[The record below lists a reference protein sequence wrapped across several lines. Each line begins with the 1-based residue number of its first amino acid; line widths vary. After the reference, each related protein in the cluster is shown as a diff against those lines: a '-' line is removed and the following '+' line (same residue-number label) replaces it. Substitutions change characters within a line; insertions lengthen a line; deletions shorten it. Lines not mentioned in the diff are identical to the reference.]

1 MIKNLKFKYA
11 LNNSSALNSGNAS
24 NVSNASRA
32 VNASVVSSA
41 SMLHKGFTSF
51 LMMLIISFAFVAQ
64 AAQVDDLWLY
74 VKNDRVEEV
83 GELLVEKKLDP
94 NTVNTIGTP
103 LLMQTVRD
111 GSWRV
116 FDLVLSQPAT
126 DVNKTNG
133 YVETPIMYLSLVGD
147 LPRVKQVR
155 TKGAELNQNGWTALH
170 YAAVKGHADIV
181 KYLLAEGALPNAL
194 SPNGTTALMM
204 AMSNNHEEVVQL
216 LLNAGANPYIVD
228 ANANTAI
235 SEGKDRGNTKLVG
248 ALKTWMLKHPESSF
262 KP

>member
-1 MIKNLKFKYA
+1 MLKNINY
-11 LNNSSALNSGNAS
+11 
-24 NVSNASRA
+24 SNASLQHKWF
-32 VNASVVSSA
+32 VSLIMMFIMSVAGS
-41 SMLHKGFTSF
+41 
-51 LMMLIISFAFVAQ
+51 AQ

-74 VKNDRVEEV
+74 VKNDRVDDV
-83 GELLVEKKLDP
+83 SGLLIDKKLDP
-94 NTVNTIGTP
+94 NSVNVIGTP
-103 LLMQTVRD
+103 LLMQAVRD

-116 FDLVLSQPAT
+116 FDLVLSQPNT
-126 DVNKTNG
+126 NVNKTNG

-155 TKGAELNQNGWTALH
+155 AKGAELNQTGWTALH
-170 YAAVKGHADIV
+170 YAAVKGNTDIV
-181 KYLLAEGALPNAL
+181 KYLLSEGALPNAL

-228 ANANTAI
+228 ANANSAI
-235 SEGKDRGNTKLVG
+235 SEGTDRGNTKLVN
-248 ALKTWMLKHPESSF
+248 ALKAWMLKNPEQNF

>member
-1 MIKNLKFKYA
+1 MLKNIQF
-11 LNNSSALNSGNAS
+11 LNSWLQHKWF
-24 NVSNASRA
+24 VSLT
-32 VNASVVSSA
+32 
-41 SMLHKGFTSF
+41 MM
-51 LMMLIISFAFVAQ
+51 LMMSVAMVAQ

-74 VKNDRVEEV
+74 VKNDRVDEV
-83 GELLVEKKLDP
+83 SELLVDKKLDP
-94 NTVNTIGTP
+94 NIVNVIGTP
-103 LLMQTVRD
+103 LLMQAVRD

-116 FDLVLSQPAT
+116 FDLVLSQPTT

-133 YVETPIMYLSLVGD
+133 YVETPVMYLSLVGD

-155 TKGAELNQNGWTALH
+155 AKGAELNQTGWTALH
-170 YAAVKGHADIV
+170 YAAVKGNTDIV
-181 KYLLAEGALPNAL
+181 KYLLSEGASPNAL

-235 SEGKDRGNTKLVG
+235 SEGTDRGNTKLVN
-248 ALKTWMLKHPESSF
+248 ALKAWMMKHPEQSF

>member
-1 MIKNLKFKYA
+1 MLKNIQF
-11 LNNSSALNSGNAS
+11 LNSWLQHKWF
-24 NVSNASRA
+24 VS
-32 VNASVVSSA
+32 
-41 SMLHKGFTSF
+41 LT
-51 LMMLIISFAFVAQ
+51 MMLIMSVAMVAQ

-74 VKNDRVEEV
+74 VKNDRVDEV
-83 GELLVEKKLDP
+83 SELLVDKKLDP
-94 NTVNTIGTP
+94 NIVNVIGTP
-103 LLMQTVRD
+103 LLMQAVRD

-116 FDLVLSQPAT
+116 FDLVLSQPTT

-133 YVETPIMYLSLVGD
+133 YVETPVMYLSLVGD

-155 TKGAELNQNGWTALH
+155 AKGAELNQTGWTALH
-170 YAAVKGHADIV
+170 YAAVKGNTDIV
-181 KYLLAEGALPNAL
+181 KYLLSEGALPNAL

-235 SEGKDRGNTKLVG
+235 SEGTDRGNTKLVN
-248 ALKTWMLKHPESSF
+248 ALKAWMMKHPEQSF

>member
-1 MIKNLKFKYA
+1 MLKNTHF
-11 LNNSSALNSGNAS
+11 LNSWLQHKWF
-24 NVSNASRA
+24 VS
-32 VNASVVSSA
+32 
-41 SMLHKGFTSF
+41 LT
-51 LMMLIISFAFVAQ
+51 MMLIMSAASVAQ

-74 VKNDRVEEV
+74 VKNDRVDEV
-83 GELLVEKKLDP
+83 SELLVDKKLDP
-94 NTVNTIGTP
+94 NSINVIGTP
-103 LLMQTVRD
+103 LLMQAVRD

-116 FDLVLSQPAT
+116 FDLVLSQPTT

-155 TKGAELNQNGWTALH
+155 AKGAELNQTGWTALH
-170 YAAVKGHADIV
+170 YAAVKGNTDIV
-181 KYLLAEGALPNAL
+181 KYLLSEGASPNAL

-204 AMSNNHEEVVQL
+204 AMSNNHEDVVQL

-235 SEGKDRGNTKLVG
+235 SEGTDRGNTKLVN
-248 ALKTWMLKHPESSF
+248 ALKAWMTKHPEQNF

>member
-1 MIKNLKFKYA
+1 MSLQPLATHLLSAKKIILFMCVA
-11 LNNSSALNSGNAS
+11 LMAGLSA
-24 NVSNASRA
+24 V
-32 VNASVVSSA
+32 
-41 SMLHKGFTSF
+41 
-51 LMMLIISFAFVAQ
+51 Q

-83 GELLVEKKLDP
+83 SELLVEKKLDP